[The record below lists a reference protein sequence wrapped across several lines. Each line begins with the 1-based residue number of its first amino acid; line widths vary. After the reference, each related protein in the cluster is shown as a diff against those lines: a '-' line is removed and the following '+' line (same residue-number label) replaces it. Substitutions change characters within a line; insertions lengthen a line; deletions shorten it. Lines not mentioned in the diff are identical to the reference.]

1 MRDQRSWLAH
11 LPYKQGVTG
20 SSPVFRTICF
30 SGAIGSATDLS
41 IKLSENNMELT
52 SKQKGNLTEL
62 QCLTAF
68 IEQGCGVSIPYGDNS
83 KYDFIADVNGK
94 LLKIQVKT
102 SSLKDDGA
110 IKFSC
115 RTTHV
120 NCTGVKNK
128 RYSVDEI
135 DFFATYWNNQC
146 YLVPVAECSIEKTLR
161 FVPPKSGQLKGISFA
176 KDYLL
181 ADQLQ
186 KVKEVSN

>member
-1 MRDQRSWLAH
+1 
-11 LPYKQGVTG
+11 
-20 SSPVFRTICF
+20 
-30 SGAIGSATDLS
+30 
-41 IKLSENNMELT
+41 MELT

-68 IEQGCGVSIPYGDNS
+68 IAEGCGISIPYGDNS

-102 SSLKDDGA
+102 SSLKKDGA

-120 NCTGVKNK
+120 NCTGVKNE
-128 RYSVDEI
+128 RYSTNDI
-135 DFFATYWNNQC
+135 DFFATYWDNQC
-146 YLVPVAECSIEKTLR
+146 YLVPVAECSTEKVLR
-161 FVPPKSGQLKGISFA
+161 FGFPKNGQSKKINFA

-181 ADQLQ
+181 VEQLQ
-186 KVKEVSN
+186 KIRRG

>member
-1 MRDQRSWLAH
+1 M
-11 LPYKQGVTG
+11 K
-20 SSPVFRTICF
+20 
-30 SGAIGSATDLS
+30 
-41 IKLSENNMELT
+41 LT

-83 KYDFIADVNGK
+83 KYDFIADIDGH
-94 LLKIQVKT
+94 LFKIQVKT
-102 SSLKDDGA
+102 SSSKDENA

-120 NCTGVKNK
+120 NCKGVKSET
-128 RYSVDEI
+128 YSSKDI

-146 YLVPVAECSIEKTLR
+146 YLVPINECSVAKTLR
-161 FVPPKSGQLKGISFA
+161 FVPPKNGQTKGISFA

-181 ADQLQ
+181 VDRIQRI
-186 KVKEVSN
+186 KEKIQSIDR